1 MTDARCSAHKVRYGS
16 GAAAWTP
23 CESAQSTGLLNT
35 SPTLHMFSTGFAYT
49 PLATTPP
56 DDQLKES
63 WLKAMSPEDRARLV
77 MTFDDRDR
85 VVAMW
90 RRNGVVCAQVAPGDF

>member
-1 MTDARCSAHKVRYGS
+1 
-16 GAAAWTP
+16 
-23 CESAQSTGLLNT
+23 
-35 SPTLHMFSTGFAYT
+35 
-49 PLATTPP
+49 
-56 DDQLKES
+56 
-63 WLKAMSPEDRARLV
+63 MSNRLV